1 MIDIEDKDE
10 VKKWLDRISSAEKK
24 WQPFHDLIKEIRGYY
39 KNDKKKNKQNIFWS
53 SIETLKPFIYFKPPV
68 PYVERKNKV
77 NNPIEDTACHI
88 LEKAL
93 MHNLEAQDFDGV
105 VKYARNDYLLV
116 GLGLTLEKYV
126 PTFETVSNIAIQE
139 IPEQVGYDSAVVEEQ
154 AETMEILTDAKV
166 ETTYIDPQKLLCDCN
181 HVNVWEDCQWVAQ
194 IIDMTKKEVIDQFG
208 AEIADKILEPGYSEQ
223 EELDR
228 PTKVYRIWSKADGVI
243 IYLSQDV
250 KDRFLRVDDDVLK
263 IAGFYPF
270 PKPVFATLANDGLI
284 PVPDY
289 SEIKCQLEELDGVNA
304 RMRLTMQALKVSG
317 AYDGSFPELKN
328 LLDKDVTLIQVSDF
342 AKLRD
347 KGGIAGMVDFMPIG
361 QYIDALAAL
370 AERRAQ
376 LIQAIYEITGVS
388 DIMRGNSDPS
398 ETATAVS
405 KKTNFGTLRNQD
417 RQNDFQRYLT
427 DVLKIKAEIICEM
440 WTPQLLAQFAEPN
453 AQPEAVMQ
461 AIQLL
466 KTDKIRNL
474 TLGIETDT
482 SFMQEEEADKT
493 LNAVKVI
500 QEMITAAFQIVSAQP
515 ALLPLYRQ
523 MIDSVVVTLPNTRQ
537 FSNAIDA
544 VFAQIEAELAQPDEE
559 TPQNAAESMKAQ
571 ADMMRAQAD
580 MTKNQ
585 NEFAIKQQQNA
596 IKEQEVRLKNQV
608 DNRKLDLTQEEMDRQ
623 DALKRA
629 ELAIKGE
636 TDENITTG
644 LVRGF

>member
-1 MIDIEDKDE
+1 MIDIENKDE

-77 NNPIEDTACHI
+77 NNQVEDTACHI

-93 MHNLEAQDFDGV
+93 MHNLVAQDFDGV

-126 PTFETVSNIAIQE
+126 PTFETVSQE
-139 IPEQVGYDSAVVEEQ
+139 IVSPDAVMN
-154 AETMEILTDAKV
+154 ETIDILTDAKV
-166 ETTYIDPQKLLCDCN
+166 ETTYIDPQKLICDCN

-250 KDRFLRVDDDVLK
+250 KDRFLRVDEDVLK

-289 SEIKCQLEELDGVNA
+289 SEIKCQLEELDGINA

-342 AKLRD
+342 NKIRE
-347 KGGIAGMVDFMPIG
+347 KGGIEGFVGFMPIG

-440 WTPQLLAQFAEPN
+440 WTPELLAQFAEPN

-515 ALLPLYRQ
+515 ALLSLYRQ

-559 TPQNAAESMKAQ
+559 TPQNATESMKAK

-608 DNRKLDLTQEEMDRQ
+608 DNRKLDLTQDEM
-623 DALKRA
+623 ALQATLKKA
-629 ELAIKGE
+629 ELAMKGE

-644 LVRGF
+644 MVRGF